1 MKDLFGNEIMKKPER
16 IKVNIYA
23 DEVQEIEDPFTSEKW
38 IYIGLIVENLDKPLL
53 DEIIAIRYMNNFDV
67 TSPYFKK
74 NDRIVHWH
82 EIDGADVK
90 NIAKRWIEYIL
101 NPSKS
106 GDKFYAYVLGINIS
120 KLNLE
125 EFDSEDIFNSVYNRF
140 FRCAVLYILK
150 SAFPNNLIIVKNI
163 FHEEGPQAH
172 HKFFPRHSIHKIV
185 ASEENITFECNE
197 ITFLPKSHR
206 ENEGGDKRSNLIQ
219 LCDLFLGL
227 CVGLLHGIGTGKREI
242 YRKELLDLFLPLFE
256 RMINEPGNPYSRYQH
271 KGRIMIR
278 FFPREKT
285 KPDDVRR
292 HSNQFYTERRIYY
305 IEQKSGQLKLSEPHN
320 ARQKKT

>member
-1 MKDLFGNEIMKKPER
+1 MKDLFGNEIMKKPET

-23 DEVQEIEDPFTSEKW
+23 DEVQEIEDPLTSEKW

-82 EIDGADVK
+82 DIDGADVK
-90 NIAKRWIEYIL
+90 NIAKRWIDYIL
-101 NPSKS
+101 DPSKS

-140 FRCAVLYILK
+140 FRSAVLYILK

-163 FHEEGPQAH
+163 FHEKGPQAH
-172 HKFFPRHSIHKIV
+172 HKFFPWHCIRKIEER
-185 ASEENITFECNE
+185 EENIIFECSE

-227 CVGLLHGIGTGKREI
+227 CVGLLHGIGTGKKER

-256 RMINEPGNPYSRYQH
+256 RMINEPDNPNSRYQH
-271 KGRIMIR
+271 KNRIMIR

-285 KPDDVRR
+285 KPGDVRR
-292 HSNQFYTERRIYY
+292 LSNQFYTERSILYRKNLLFDRKQTNKDKY
-305 IEQKSGQLKLSEPHN
+305 
-320 ARQKKT
+320 R

>member
-1 MKDLFGNEIMKKPER
+1 MKDLFGKEIMKKPEI

-23 DEVQEIEDPFTSEKW
+23 DEVQEIEDPVTLEKW

-74 NDRIVHWH
+74 NDRIIHWH
-82 EIDGADVK
+82 EIDDAEVK

-101 NPSKS
+101 DPSKS
-106 GDKFYAYVLGINIS
+106 GDKFYAYVLGINTS
-120 KLNLE
+120 KLNLKK
-125 EFDSEDIFNSVYNRF
+125 FGGKYSFNILYNRF
-140 FRCAVLYILK
+140 FRSAVLYILK
-150 SAFPNNLIIVKNI
+150 SAFPNNTIIVKNI
-163 FHEEGPQAH
+163 FHEKGQQVH
-172 HKFFPRHSIHKIV
+172 HKFFPWHSIYKIEER
-185 ASEENITFECNE
+185 EENIEFECRE

-227 CVGLLHGIGTGKREI
+227 CVGLLHGIGTGKKEI

-256 RMINEPGNPYSRYQH
+256 RMINEPHNPHSRYQH

-285 KPDDVRR
+285 KPDDIMRKFN
-292 HSNQFYTERRIYY
+292 NQFYTERKIYY
-305 IEQKSGQLKLSEPHN
+305 IEQKSGQLKLFGPP
-320 ARQKKT
+320 

>member
-1 MKDLFGNEIMKKPER
+1 MRDLFGNEIMKKPE
-16 IKVNIYA
+16 IIEVNIYA
-23 DEVQEIEDPFTSEKW
+23 DEVQEIKCPFTLEKW
-38 IYIGLIVENLDKPLL
+38 IYIGLIVENLAKPLL
-53 DEIIAIRYMNNFDV
+53 DEIIAIRYMNNFDT

-74 NDRIVHWH
+74 NDRIIHWR

-101 NPSKS
+101 DPSKS

-140 FRCAVLYILK
+140 FRSAVLYVLK
-150 SAFPNNLIIVKNI
+150 SVFPNNTIIVKNI

-172 HKFFPRHSIHKIV
+172 HKFFPWHCIHKIEE
-185 ASEENITFECNE
+185 SEENIKFECSE

-227 CVGLLHGIGTGKREI
+227 CVGLLHGMGTGKKEI
-242 YRKELLDLFLPLFE
+242 YRKELLDLFLPLFK
-256 RMINEPGNPYSRYQH
+256 RMINEPYNPHSRYQH

-292 HSNQFYTERRIYY
+292 LSNQFYTERRIYY
-305 IEQKSGQLKLSEPHN
+305 IEQTLGQLKLSGPHN
-320 ARQKKT
+320 ARQKRT